1 MVEPADMSAIF
12 SNIEQIRNLNK
23 VQTPSQACPTHHHSS
38 QPMRGNGL
46 VQVLFNSLE
55 GLDTLPMESLN
66 VGERFQTFVR
76 HLPFSLF
83 PFFRFRSCFR
93 SSGFR
98 FRFRISFRGSRPG
111 LGLAHLMPCD
121 GHTGHFQI
129 AYLKLYTQYCS
140 NYEIAHSRLVS
151 LKEAKW
157 EVRRSY
163 DSSYAVK

>member
-1 MVEPADMSAIF
+1 
-12 SNIEQIRNLNK
+12 
-23 VQTPSQACPTHHHSS
+23 
-38 QPMRGNGL
+38 MRGNGL

-76 HLPFSLF
+76 RLLALSLSLSLSLVLSSFSFSFSL
-83 PFFRFRSCFR
+83 SL
-93 SSGFR
+93 
-98 FRFRISFRGSRPG
+98 SFS
-111 LGLAHLMPCD
+111 GLASWPWRRSPMYVCV
-121 GHTGHFQI
+121 GHNDHFQI

-157 EVRRSY
+157 EVRRS
-163 DSSYAVK
+163 